1 MVLCKRN
8 LKASAA
14 HTFDS
19 FRKRKRWQFTKIVW
33 IPLISIPG
41 RRPWTQRTRQ
51 PRSSARMIAIA
62 GAFTTQSRT
71 VPHSFIPLCLPLLL
85 VRRSELMQPSL
96 FSSPALTYTFPR
108 DWPHHCTS
116 SQLLALAETNFHQ
129 VKNFDLLHGSPTH
142 LLSQSQSEKLWSV
155 NPPGSIY

>member
-8 LKASAA
+8 LKASAT
-14 HTFDS
+14 HTSDS
-19 FRKRKRWQFTKIVW
+19 FLKEKRFTKIVW

-71 VPHSFIPLCLPLLL
+71 APHSFIPLCLPLLL
-85 VRRSELMQPSL
+85 VRRSELMQSSL

-116 SQLLALAETNFHQ
+116 SQLLALAETNF
-129 VKNFDLLHGSPTH
+129 SP
-142 LLSQSQSEKLWSV
+142 SKKIWICCMVPQSTCSRKV
-155 NPPGSIY
+155 RRRNCKV